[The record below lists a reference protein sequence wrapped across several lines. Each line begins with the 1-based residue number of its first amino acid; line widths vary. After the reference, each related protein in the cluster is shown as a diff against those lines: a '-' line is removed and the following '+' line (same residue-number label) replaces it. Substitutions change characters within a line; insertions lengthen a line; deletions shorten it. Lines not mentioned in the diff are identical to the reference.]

1 MRAPDTRGRDGAG
14 NKGVGNRLK
23 ELRLS
28 KGLTQQ
34 DLAGDAYTAAYVS
47 TIESGKRTPSS
58 VALAYFA
65 DRLRVEA
72 EEILTGRPPN
82 LALKLELD
90 VQEARMVLSDGRYQE
105 ADELFSGIVDS
116 ARQFGLD
123 RSEAKAL
130 EGRGLVAERLGSPE
144 IGLEHFERAAL
155 LLESEPPPLRV
166 EAVAGAARCT
176 QMMGDV
182 RYAIHMLESFLMQLR
197 DMPDPLAVMRIH
209 SSLVWPYTEVGLH
222 KKAAHA
228 ATEALRLEARVDDP
242 EQIANMHVN
251 VARELLRQ
259 NRADE
264 ALASLRRAESIYVSL
279 EWKTE
284 VARARLARAL
294 VFADQGEPEQARPS
308 LVEAL
313 EVFTETGSNLNRART
328 LNELA
333 RVERLLGNKSDARR
347 LLEDSIA
354 LLQEGDV
361 AELAFAHRELALA
374 MVAETPE
381 LAEKNFRIAI
391 DLYHQADEVL
401 QAAAVYRQLGDLLFD
416 RGDVSG
422 SRESYREGLIALEH
436 SP

>member
-1 MRAPDTRGRDGAG
+1 MNQRGDEMPGRDG
-14 NKGVGNRLK
+14 VGKRLK
-23 ELRLS
+23 ELRLD

-34 DLAGDAYTAAYVS
+34 DLAGQAYTAAYVS

-65 DRLRVEA
+65 DRLEVEP

-90 VQEARMVLSDGRYQE
+90 VQDARMILSDGRYEE
-105 ADELFSGIVDS
+105 ADVIFSEVAEA
-116 ARQFGLD
+116 ARQYGLE

-130 EGRGLVAERLGSPE
+130 EGRGLVAERRGSPE
-144 IGLEHFERAAL
+144 AGLEHFERASQ
-155 LLESEPPPLRV
+155 LLESEPLPLRV
-166 EAVAGAARCT
+166 EAVTGVARCT

-182 RYAIHMLESFLMQLR
+182 LYAIHVLESFLMHLR
-197 DMPDPLAVMRIH
+197 DIPDPLALMRIH
-209 SSLVWPYTEVGLH
+209 SSLVWPYTEVGLYT
-222 KKAAHA
+222 KAAQA
-228 ATEALRLEARVDDP
+228 ATEALRLEARVDEP

-259 NRADE
+259 NRSDE
-264 ALASLRRAESIYVSL
+264 ALASLRRAETIYVSL

-284 VARARLARAL
+284 VARAHLARAI
-294 VFADQGEPEQARPS
+294 VFTDQGALHEARS
-308 LVEAL
+308 CLQKAL
-313 EVFTETGSNLNRART
+313 EVFRQTGGNLNQART

-333 RVERLLGNKSDARR
+333 RVERLSGQSGGARR
-347 LLEDSIA
+347 LLEESIA

-361 AELAFAHRELALA
+361 AELAVAHREMALA
-374 MVAETPE
+374 MMDETPE

-391 DLYHQADEVL
+391 DLYRQADEPL
-401 QAAAVYRQLGDLLFD
+401 QAAAVHRQLGDLLFE

-422 SRESYREGLIALEH
+422 SRESYREGLIALE

>member
-1 MRAPDTRGRDGAG
+1 MNQRGERDMPGRE
-14 NKGVGNRLK
+14 NGVGKRLR
-23 ELRLS
+23 ELRLA

-34 DLAGDAYTAAYVS
+34 DLAGQAYTAAYVS

-65 DRLRVEA
+65 DRLQVEP

-90 VQEARMVLSDGRYQE
+90 VQDARMILSDGRYEE
-105 ADELFSGIVDS
+105 ADAIFSEVAEA
-116 ARQFGLD
+116 ARQYGLG

-130 EGRGLVAERLGSPE
+130 EGRGLVAERSGSPE
-144 IGLEHFERAAL
+144 VGLEHFERAGQ
-155 LLESEPPPLRV
+155 LLETEPPPLRV
-166 EAVAGAARCT
+166 EAVAGVARCT

-182 RYAIHMLESFLMQLR
+182 RYAIHILESFLMHLR
-197 DMPDPLAVMRIH
+197 DIPDPLALMRIY
-209 SSLVWPYTEVGLH
+209 SSLVWPYTEVGLYT
-222 KKAAHA
+222 KAAQA
-228 ATEALRLEARVDDP
+228 ATEALRLEARVDEP

-259 NRADE
+259 NRSDE
-264 ALASLRRAESIYVSL
+264 ALASLRRAETIYVSL

-284 VARARLARAL
+284 VARAHLARAI
-294 VFADQGEPEQARPS
+294 VFTDQGSLHEARS
-308 LVEAL
+308 CLQKAL
-313 EVFTETGSNLNRART
+313 EVFRQTRSNLNQARA

-333 RVERLLGNKSDARR
+333 RVERSSGQSGEARR
-347 LLEDSIA
+347 LLEESIA

-361 AELAFAHRELALA
+361 AELAVAHREMALA
-374 MVAETPE
+374 MVDETPE

-391 DLYHQADEVL
+391 DLYRQADESL
-401 QAAAVYRQLGDLLFD
+401 QAAAVYRQLGDLLFR

-422 SRESYREGLIALEH
+422 SRESYREGLIALE
-436 SP
+436 PP

>member
-1 MRAPDTRGRDGAG
+1 MPVRE
-14 NKGVGNRLK
+14 NGVGKRLK
-23 ELRLS
+23 ELRLA

-34 DLAGDAYTAAYVS
+34 DLAGQAYTAAYVS

-65 DRLRVEA
+65 DRLQVEP

-90 VQEARMVLSDGRYQE
+90 VQDARMILSDGRYEE
-105 ADELFSGIVDS
+105 ADALFSEVAEA
-116 ARQFGLD
+116 ARQYGLG

-130 EGRGLVAERLGSPE
+130 EGRGLVAERHGLPE
-144 IGLEHFERAAL
+144 VGLEHFERAGQ
-155 LLESEPPPLRV
+155 LLETEPLPLRV
-166 EAVAGAARCT
+166 EAVAGVARCT

-182 RYAIHMLESFLMQLR
+182 RYAIHLLESFLMHLR
-197 DMPDPLAVMRIH
+197 DIPDPLALMRIH
-209 SSLVWPYTEVGLH
+209 SSLVWPYTEVGLYA
-222 KKAAHA
+222 KAAQS
-228 ATEALRLEARVDDP
+228 ATEALRLEARVDEP

-259 NRADE
+259 NRSDE
-264 ALASLRRAESIYVSL
+264 ALASLRRAETIYVSL

-284 VARARLARAL
+284 VARAHLARAI
-294 VFADQGEPEQARPS
+294 VFTDQGALLEARS
-308 LVEAL
+308 CLQKAL
-313 EVFTETGSNLNRART
+313 GVFRQTRSNLNQART

-333 RVERLLGNKSDARR
+333 RVERLSGQSGDARG
-347 LLEDSIA
+347 LLEESIA

-361 AELAFAHRELALA
+361 AELAAAHREMALA
-374 MVAETPE
+374 MVDETPE

-391 DLYHQADEVL
+391 DLYRQADESL
-401 QAAAVYRQLGDLLFD
+401 QAAAVYRQLGDLLFK

-422 SRESYREGLIALEH
+422 SRESYREGLIVLE
-436 SP
+436 PP